1 MNRASRATYV
11 QSVLTSVLIYFATA
25 LELPPW
31 CLKAVDKIRR
41 NFLWRGRKEAKGGH
55 CLLAWPKVSRPKEL
69 GGLGILDLQRF
80 GWALRVRWFW
90 LSKTEPDK
98 PWAAFPVIVHGN
110 AQALFDAAVTTEVG
124 NGANTKFWTDRWLQG
139 SSIKLLAP
147 NLFATVPKRRVKKR
161 TV

>member
-1 MNRASRATYV
+1 M
-11 QSVLTSVLIYFATA
+11 
-25 LELPPW
+25 

-41 NFLWRGRKEAKGGH
+41 NFLWRGRKETNGGH
-55 CLLAWPKVSRPKEL
+55 CLIAWPKVSRPKEL
-69 GGLGILDLQRF
+69 GGLGILDLQKF
-80 GWALRVRWFW
+80 GWALRVRWLW

-110 AQALFDAAVTTEVG
+110 AQALFNVVVTMEVG

-139 SSIKLLAP
+139 SSIQLLAP
-147 NLFATVPKRRVKKR
+147 NLFATIPKRRVKKR